1 MRFSPQHRT
10 IAGLV
15 LGLATIAASF
25 AAPALK
31 GNPERAIP
39 LVTERCAGCHG
50 QDGNSP
56 IPNFP
61 RLAGMNA
68 QYLLKELQN
77 FKSEQRSGDIMK
89 AMAAALSDTEMT
101 DLALYFSKQKPV
113 SATVTRPE
121 LLALGKKIFEDGN
134 DAAGVPSCSGCHEED
149 GSGSARFPR
158 VAGQNPEYVLEELG
172 RYLSIP
178 NHRSKVMR
186 TVAQRLSKQEAQ
198 AVAEYMASLQ

>member
-10 IAGLV
+10 IV
-15 LGLATIAASF
+15 GLALSLATLAAPF

-31 GNPERAIP
+31 GNPELAIP

-61 RLAGMNA
+61 RLAGMHP

-77 FKSEQRSGDIMK
+77 YKSEQRSGDIMR
-89 AMAAALSDTEMT
+89 AMAAPLSESEMT
-101 DLALYFSKQKPV
+101 NLALYFSVQKPV
-113 SATVTRPE
+113 SAGATRPE
-121 LLALGKKIFEDGN
+121 LLALGKKIYDDGN
-134 DAAGVPSCSGCHEED
+134 DAVGVPSCSGCHEED

-172 RYLSIP
+172 RYASIP